1 MILNIYI
8 LGFSNTSFIDLSKKL
23 EKDIISKTLM
33 EDYYPN
39 SLIKKLKQTNIIPI
53 SLMDYKYEIVNFK
66 KDDFSIY
73 VKPNMSEI
81 FDTDGVDEIQN
92 RVKVL
97 CDELEF
103 SNINKENDFKNKCD
117 FVYDSKIVN
126 YTMLHKKIFSIIE
139 ERG

>member
-81 FDTDGVDEIQN
+81 FDIDGVDEIQN

-126 YTMLHKKIFSIIE
+126 YTMLNEKIFSIIE

>member
-1 MILNIYI
+1 MNIYI

-23 EKDIISKTLM
+23 EKDIISKALM

-126 YTMLHKKIFSIIE
+126 YTMLNEKIFSIIE

>member
-1 MILNIYI
+1 MNLNIYI

-23 EKDIISKTLM
+23 EKDIISKALM

-126 YTMLHKKIFSIIE
+126 YTMLNEKIFSIIE